1 LIEASLAKQ
10 YGIRIRQQQDM
21 SWTEFCTLVSGLMP
35 DTPLGQ
41 IVTIRAEKDP
51 KVIKKFTSD
60 QKRIYN
66 DWKNREINNMLK
78 NSDQLDQTMNELF
91 RMLENRYGKK
101 VKK

>member
-1 LIEASLAKQ
+1 MIEASLAKQ